1 MALIDVQLPNSLARA
16 LRLPK
21 KSPRRQQLKV
31 LKKLLKKAR
40 FTEFGQAYHFD
51 RISLNS
57 APHKKFPGK
66 CAGIRL

>member
-21 KSPRRQQLKV
+21 KSPRRQQIKV

-40 FTEFGQAYHFD
+40 FTEFGQQYRFD
-51 RISLNS
+51 
-57 APHKKFPGK
+57 
-66 CAGIRL
+66 

>member
-31 LKKLLKKAR
+31 LKKLLRKPA
-40 FTEFGQAYHFD
+40 
-51 RISLNS
+51 SLNS
-57 APHKKFPGK
+57 DNNIILTGSY
-66 CAGIRL
+66 